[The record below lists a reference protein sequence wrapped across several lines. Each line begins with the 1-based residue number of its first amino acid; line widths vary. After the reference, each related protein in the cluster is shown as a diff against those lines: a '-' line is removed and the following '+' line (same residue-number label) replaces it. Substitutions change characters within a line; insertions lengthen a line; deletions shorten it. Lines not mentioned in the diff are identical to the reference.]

1 MIKVT
6 KVEDVK
12 TGITSFAFECNNA
25 DDHETLDK
33 LRVAVLGDLPKRGS
47 YLNSN
52 TLVIEAKI
60 PEVSL

>member
-6 KVEDVK
+6 KVEDSNTRV
-12 TGITSFAFECNNA
+12 TSFAFECNSA

-33 LRVAVLGDLPKRGS
+33 LRVAILGDNPKRGM

-52 TLVIEAKI
+52 TFILEAKI
-60 PEVSL
+60 PEVEL